1 MPQGLG
7 KNLYMTLSVYENIEF
22 FARLFGQDKKKEI
35 KEFYNY

>member
-22 FARLFGQDKKKEI
+22 LQDFLDKIKKKEI